1 MIIPFINIMSIFS
14 TDTLPKYGVLL
25 ITDLIEDL
33 KSGKLFI
40 PDYQRDFV
48 WTKSDQ
54 EAFLQSIISKNVLPS
69 IVINKNTITKK
80 NAVID
85 GQNRLKTI
93 LYYYDGYYLDK
104 NDKKIEH
111 DTKIKTSSGERKL
124 YSELSD
130 EDKCLFDQVEIPIIS
145 KINASESRCQEIF
158 TSLQCGRK
166 LSFGEK
172 IHALQTHNVVQA
184 IQSVIN
190 STIVHEGKDLYIH
203 EFIKNTFG
211 KQLIKRYKYFELIG
225 FMLLMVHPNY
235 NNSLDTG
242 VLDMGK
248 NMFKIIED
256 NELDNI
262 NHVVPVVVSLLQLF
276 ATFYEKTASLKKLN
290 KSMLAAFLYKYF
302 VDNSEFD
309 GTTKPYVNY
318 SFEPDEPL
326 LLELASKHKKFMDD
340 YVKKK
345 PEDRDL
351 TKSEANM
358 LVFKGYFNGQKPF
371 KKFDDEI
378 KSSL

>member
-1 MIIPFINIMSIFS
+1 MSIFS
-14 TDTLPKYGVLL
+14 TDTDPKYGQML
-25 ITDLIEDL
+25 ITDLMDDYQ
-33 KSGKLFI
+33 SGKLWI
-40 PDYQRDFV
+40 PSYQRDFV
-48 WTKSDQ
+48 WNKTDQ
-54 EAFLQSIISKNVLPS
+54 EAFLHSIVSKNVLPAL
-69 IVINKNTITKK
+69 VINKNTITKK

-93 LYYYDGYYLDK
+93 YYYYHGIDD
-104 NDKKIEH
+104 DIKIR
-111 DTKIKTSSGERKL
+111 TSSGDSFL

-130 EDKCLFDQVEIPIIS
+130 DDKNLFDQVEIPIIC
-145 KINASESRCQEIF
+145 KINASDAKCQEIF

-172 IHALQTHNVVQA
+172 IHALQTHNVVKS
-184 IQSVIN
+184 IESVNDSVIIYELN
-190 STIVHEGKDLYIH
+190 NYTIHD
-203 EFIKNTFG
+203 FIEKIFG
-211 KQLIKRYKYFELIG
+211 NQLIKRYKYFELIG

-235 NNSLDTG
+235 NNSLHTG

-256 NELDNI
+256 NELVDI
-262 NHVVPVVVSLLQLF
+262 DSSVSIVVSLLQLF

-290 KSMLAAFLYKYF
+290 KSMFAAFLYKYF
-302 VDNSEFD
+302 VDNSEMYEA
-309 GTTKPYVNY
+309 GVYINY
-318 SFEPDEPL
+318 SFDLDEPL

-351 TKSEANM
+351 TLSEANM

-378 KSSL
+378 KVFFDGYFNVVEEV